1 MDFLARL
8 RTGPVLVADGAM
20 GTMLQKMGLPPGMPG
35 EAWVLEQPER
45 IAEVHRAYIDAG
57 AEMILTC
64 TFGGTRARMAR
75 AGLADRV
82 AEINRR
88 AVEIAREV
96 AGDRAFVAGD
106 IGPLGELLA
115 PLGKRTYEE
124 AVEIFAEQAAALAEA
139 GVDVLYVETM
149 SALEEVR
156 AAVEACRRVAPDL
169 PLTAT
174 LSFDTKGRTSMG
186 VRPEQAAQ
194 TLLKLGVDGLGANC
208 GRSLEMT
215 EEAAR
220 KMREA
225 APEAPLIVKPNAGM
239 PRMEGGR
246 VVYDATSEQMGE
258 YARRMVDEMGVR
270 VVGGCCGSTPEHIAA
285 IARAVR

>member
-1 MDFLARL
+1 MDFLTRL

-20 GTMLQKMGLPPGMPG
+20 GTMLQKMGLPPGTAG
-35 EAWVLEQPER
+35 EAWVLEQPGR

-64 TFGGTRARMAR
+64 TFGGTRARLAR
-75 AGLADRV
+75 AGLTDRV
-82 AEINRR
+82 AEVNRR

-169 PLTAT
+169 PLTVT

-194 TLLKLGVDGLGANC
+194 TLLELGVDGLGANC

-220 KMREA
+220 KMRAA
-225 APEAPLIVKPNAGM
+225 APETPLIVKPNAGM

-246 VVYDATSEQMGE
+246 VVYDATPEQMGE
-258 YARRMVDEMGVR
+258 YARRMVDELGAR
-270 VVGGCCGSTPEHIAA
+270 IVGGCCGSTPEHIAA
-285 IARAVR
+285 IARAVK